1 MVLLFILVN
10 FASNI
15 TSMKLNTNK
24 ILITGAT
31 SGIGR
36 ELAMRFCQL
45 DNQIIAV
52 GRNESRLEE
61 LAKFDKRIT
70 AFKCDISSPSE
81 LDRLV
86 AFIKQEHKDLNV
98 LINNAGVQ
106 YDQTLLDETYTLK
119 KIENEIT
126 TNLTSPIKLI
136 TSLIPVLQNNSDS
149 AIVNVSSGL
158 AIVPKAKSAVYC
170 GTKAAI
176 HIFSKSLRYQLDKVK
191 VFEIIPPLVDTEM
204 TKGRGK
210 GKISPQRLVDEFIKA
225 YKNNRYEVNIHKV
238 KLLRI
243 INRISPKIADR
254 IMRGEII

>member
-10 FASNI
+10 FALNI
-15 TSMKLNTNK
+15 TSMKLDNNK

-36 ELAMRFCQL
+36 ELAERFCQL
-45 DNQIIAV
+45 NNQIIAV
-52 GRNESRLEE
+52 GRNEIRLEE
-61 LAKFDKRIT
+61 LVKFDKRIT
-70 AFKCDISSPSE
+70 SFKCDISLQSE
-81 LDRLV
+81 LDRLIT
-86 AFIKQEHKDLNV
+86 FIKKEHKDLNI
-98 LINNAGVQ
+98 LINNAGIQ
-106 YDQTLLDETYTLK
+106 YDQNLLDKTYTLK
-119 KIENEIT
+119 KIETEIS

-136 TSLIPVLQNNSDS
+136 TLLLPVLQNNSNS
-149 AIVNVSSGL
+149 AIVNISSGL

-176 HIFSKSLRYQLDKVK
+176 HIFSKSLRHQLDKVK

-204 TKGRGK
+204 TEGRGK
-210 GKISPQRLVDEFIKA
+210 RKISPKRLVNEFIKA
-225 YKNNRYEVNIHKV
+225 FKNNRYEVNINKV

-254 IMRGEII
+254 IMKGLTI